1 MSRPTPAPPT
11 ALRLLVAVL
20 AVLAVIS
27 VPVADGQPHSNSS
40 AQAALDPD
48 PEATAEIL
56 AVYPNPVTYQDR
68 GEFVLLDL
76 PERGNWS
83 VADDHS
89 MAPIP
94 SNATGTV
101 AVSTDPEAIEPFV
114 EYEVL
119 AIEDGIQLADAGDTV
134 RLLRDGRE
142 VDSVT
147 YGRATQGDVF
157 DVRAGEW
164 RALGATEFESVAAD
178 PEQVETFALPDS
190 PEVPTEVIEEADE
203 RIVLAAYT
211 FSSWEVAHA
220 LADARE
226 RGVEMRVLVDG
237 RPVGGVTEPE
247 AEVIDWL
254 DGRGVPIEV
263 LDGDRARHRF
273 HHAKYAVADDRALVM
288 TENWN
293 PSGTGGRSSRGW
305 GTVVHSPDLADYLVE
320 VFEADTGWH
329 DTVPWEQFRANRS
342 FRSSE
347 EATGSFR
354 TVFEP
359 ETVPADSARLLVAPD
374 NAERETVAKLHTAE
388 ESILVKQVGI
398 GGPEQPFL
406 EATIEAARRGVEVK
420 ILLSSAWYVRDDNRE
435 LAHWLNELADEEGLD
450 LEARLAEPRGRY
462 EKIHAKGVV
471 IDEERVLVGS
481 VNWNNHSIR
490 ENREVVVSLEG
501 EEVGTYY
508 AELFVADW
516 RGGLWEV
523 PVGVPVAVLVVGG
536 LAGFAARRVEWT
548 DDLEPVDWEAEKAVR
563 EEVG

>member
-11 ALRLLVAVL
+11 VLRLLVAVL
-20 AVLAVIS
+20 AVLAVVS
-27 VPVADGQPHSNSS
+27 VPVADGQAHPPSQP
-40 AQAALDPD
+40 APDPD
-48 PEATAEIL
+48 ATAEIL

-68 GEFVLLDL
+68 GEFVLLNL

-89 MAPIP
+89 TAQIP
-94 SNATGTV
+94 DNATGVV
-101 AVSTDPEAIEPFV
+101 AVSTDPEPIEPLV
-114 EYEVL
+114 EYEVVE
-119 AIEDGIQLADAGDTV
+119 IEEGIQLADAGDTV
-134 RLLRDGRE
+134 RLLNDGRE

-147 YGRATQGDVF
+147 YERAPQGDVF

-164 RALGATEFESVAAD
+164 RALGATEFESVATN
-178 PEQVETFALPDS
+178 PEQVEVFALPDS
-190 PEVPTEVIEEADE
+190 PEVPTEVIEGADD
-203 RIVLAAYT
+203 RIVLGAYT
-211 FSSWEVAHA
+211 FSSWEVARA
-220 LADARE
+220 LADAHE
-226 RGVEMRVLVDG
+226 RGVEVRVLVDG

-305 GTVVHSPDLADYLVE
+305 GVVVHSPAVADYLVE
-320 VFEADTGWH
+320 VFEADTGWY
-329 DTVPWEQFRANRS
+329 DTVPWERFRANRS

-347 EATGSFR
+347 ESTGSYR

-359 ETVPADSARLLVAPD
+359 ETVPADSARVLVAPD
-374 NAERETVAKLHTAE
+374 NAEREIVGKLHTAE

-398 GGPEQPFL
+398 GDREQPFL
-406 EATIEAARRGVEVK
+406 EATIDAARRGVEVK
-420 ILLSSAWYVRDDNRE
+420 ILLDDTWYVRDDNRE
-435 LAHWLNELADEEGLD
+435 LANWLNWLADEEGLD
-450 LEARLAEPRGRY
+450 LEARLVEPRGRY

-490 ENREVVVSLEG
+490 QNREVVVSLEG
-501 EEVGTYY
+501 EAVGAYY
-508 AELFVADW
+508 AEVFMADW

-523 PVGVPVAVLVVGG
+523 PVGIQVAVLLVGLG
-536 LAGFAARRVEWT
+536 AGVAARRVEWT
-548 DDLEPVDWEAEKAVR
+548 DELDPIDWDEEETVR